1 MPNHTESAR
10 SALATMLA
18 ARTFN
23 RRTILKSAAAAGA
36 VTLAGP
42 AFISN
47 ARATSGE
54 LNLMFWSDELPENFV
69 KAFTDK
75 TGIKVNFTGFGSNEE
90 LINKMKATKG
100 EGFDIVSPTLN
111 RVLQWKELAVTQPW
125 DMSKVALDR
134 LNPAMV
140 KAGEAWNF
148 DGKGQQW
155 LPYVWGTEGISWR
168 TDQFTPKGEF
178 PSYGDIWAPENAGKT
193 MGRAQGSGSVLIG
206 LGLSMEADGKLP
218 PGSMLRDAYS
228 DETKMRAVWD
238 QVIQVALANKKNIK
252 VLWNDADA
260 IKNGLMN
267 EGVIVAQTWDGPPL
281 SLKNEGNPVM
291 YRAPKEGAM
300 AWVDGMSLPTGLKNV
315 DQAYA
320 FVDFAYTAENA
331 GMAIQKHGYNSPVI
345 GADKFAGDQYA
356 KNFAEA
362 YPGDAL
368 SRLNPWPPEPAWY
381 VEARKQYTD
390 KFLSA

>member
-1 MPNHTESAR
+1 MSNQTESAR
-10 SALATMLA
+10 SALATLLA

-23 RRTILKSAAAAGA
+23 RRTIMKSAAAAGA
-36 VTLAGP
+36 VTLVAP
-42 AFISN
+42 AYISN

-54 LNLMFWSDELPENFV
+54 LNVMFWSDELPEDFL
-69 KAFTDK
+69 KAFTEK

-90 LINKMKATKG
+90 LVNKMKATKG

-168 TDQFTPKGEF
+168 TDLFTPKGEF

-193 MGRAQGSGSVLIG
+193 MGRAQGAGSVLIG
-206 LGLSMEADGKLP
+206 LGLSMEGEGKLP
-218 PGSMLRDAYS
+218 AGSMLKDAYS

-238 QVIQVALANKKNIK
+238 KVIEVALANKKNIK
-252 VLWNDADA
+252 VLWNDAD
-260 IKNGLMN
+260 
-267 EGVIVAQTWDGPPL
+267 
-281 SLKNEGNPVM
+281 
-291 YRAPKEGAM
+291 RAPKEGAM
-300 AWVDGMSLPTGLKNV
+300 AWVDGMSLPTGAKNF

-320 FVDFAYTAENA
+320 FLDFAYTPENA
-331 GMAIQKHGYNSPVI
+331 GMAIAKHGYNSPVI
-345 GADKFAGDQYA
+345 GADKFAGDKYA

-381 VEARKQYTD
+381 VEARKQY